1 MSNIKLNISINPGI
15 LVDADALP
23 LSPDGSSNI
32 DMLLSPFY
40 TMEQD
45 VIAVFADNG
54 DEYFSSIRKIIFEA
68 SMKVD
73 DILTAERRSYLQL
86 STQQAFRMK
95 REYVTCMAIYKFGRI
110 FYRDYLKSVKKS
122 KFLADVKVS
131 LEIEKEPGL
140 IQSIAADAAECIEE
154 LEGLFG
160 IGGNFGSF
168 VKGRSNAC
176 NNAPSNREWFP
187 SGSNGYPRVAIAAS
201 KTSAFCKTYKIGIK

>member
-1 MSNIKLNISINPGI
+1 MGADSVPLNPT
-15 LVDADALP
+15 
-23 LSPDGSSNI
+23 GSESLDI
-32 DMLLSPFY
+32 LLSPFY
-40 TMEQD
+40 TLEQD
-45 VIAVFADNG
+45 VIAVFADDG
-54 DEYFSSIRKIIFEA
+54 REYFNTLRKIIFEA

-73 DILTAERRSYLQL
+73 DILTAERQAHLQL
-86 STQQAFRMK
+86 SQQEAFRMK
-95 REYVTCMAIYKFGRI
+95 REYVTCVAIYKFGRI

-160 IGGNFGSF
+160 IGSNFGSF